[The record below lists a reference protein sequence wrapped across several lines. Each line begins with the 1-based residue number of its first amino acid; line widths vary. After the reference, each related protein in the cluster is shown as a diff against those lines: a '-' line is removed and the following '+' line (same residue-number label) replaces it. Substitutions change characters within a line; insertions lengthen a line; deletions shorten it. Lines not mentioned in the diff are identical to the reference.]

1 MDDLNK
7 MLAEA
12 EANATHAE
20 TLARQLEAEI
30 KKIPGAAA
38 SLPKRQYG
46 TPVSADAIAR
56 NLTLN
61 GLINRYRPD
70 IAAYLG
76 IADGSD
82 QRRQEEAAAR
92 ALQAEAMRMKTE
104 ALREQNQAARAHV
117 ERAFAAGI
125 NPLTNRRMGQ

>member
-12 EANATHAE
+12 EANAAHAE

-46 TPVSADAIAR
+46 TPVS
-56 NLTLN
+56 
-61 GLINRYRPD
+61 
-70 IAAYLG
+70 
-76 IADGSD
+76 SD
-82 QRRQEEAAAR
+82 SDFPTPSGV
-92 ALQAEAMRMKTE
+92 LQC
-104 ALREQNQAARAHV
+104 LFLQ
-117 ERAFAAGI
+117 
-125 NPLTNRRMGQ
+125 

>member
-12 EANATHAE
+12 EANTTQAE

-46 TPVSADAIAR
+46 THVSADAIAR

-76 IADGSD
+76 IADGPD
-82 QRRQEEAAAR
+82 QRRQEAAAAR

-104 ALREQNQAARAHV
+104 SLREKNQAARAHV

-125 NPLTNRRMGQ
+125 NPLTNRRVGQ